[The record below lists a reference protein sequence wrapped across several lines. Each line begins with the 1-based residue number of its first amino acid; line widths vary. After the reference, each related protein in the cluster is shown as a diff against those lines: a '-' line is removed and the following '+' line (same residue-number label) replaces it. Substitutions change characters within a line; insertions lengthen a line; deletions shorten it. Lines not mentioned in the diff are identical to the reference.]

1 MGRAL
6 LRRRELVLA
15 GLIVIFFAAVAIRT
29 PKFAGPENIDNVL
42 TDASILTML
51 AVGQL
56 MVIVTRGIDLSASST
71 LALAGMFTA
80 LLSERYAHLPLIVYL
95 GSGAAVGLL
104 LGAFNGV
111 CVAYARI
118 PPIVTTI
125 GTLSAF
131 RGTIYLLSGG
141 AWVTAHEMP
150 PEFRA
155 FPLNPFLGLQNI
167 VWIAAALAAATWVYL
182 TYFRGGRQVYAV
194 GINPQAARYVSIDTQ
209 WTEFKVYCISGA
221 IAGLAGYLWT
231 ARYAIAYTDAARGM
245 EFSIIAA
252 CMIGG
257 VSIAGG
263 IGTVGGAVRR
273 PVLGTISSALTFLQI
288 SPFFETV
295 LAGAIILIAVVI
307 NSRNLAGRK
316 VSILARPSERA
327 FRGAA
332 AERGAG

>member
-1 MGRAL
+1 MSPIAGRAL

-118 PPIVTTI
+118 RRSSPR
-125 GTLSAF
+125 SARCRRF
-131 RGTIYLLSGG
+131 
-141 AWVTAHEMP
+141 
-150 PEFRA
+150 
-155 FPLNPFLGLQNI
+155 
-167 VWIAAALAAATWVYL
+167 
-182 TYFRGGRQVYAV
+182 
-194 GINPQAARYVSIDTQ
+194 AARST
-209 WTEFKVYCISGA
+209 C
-221 IAGLAGYLWT
+221 
-231 ARYAIAYTDAARGM
+231 
-245 EFSIIAA
+245 
-252 CMIGG
+252 
-257 VSIAGG
+257 
-263 IGTVGGAVRR
+263 
-273 PVLGTISSALTFLQI
+273 
-288 SPFFETV
+288 
-295 LAGAIILIAVVI
+295 
-307 NSRNLAGRK
+307 
-316 VSILARPSERA
+316 
-327 FRGAA
+327 
-332 AERGAG
+332 